1 MHLKSVRRGNGHGLQ
16 VCYAL
21 ALVLLRSGVL
31 LSLCY
36 LWITIVVTV
45 VIIPS
50 LSTQR
55 AINRNITN
63 ALNLLLKIQEIQ
75 QQKHL

>member
-45 VIIPS
+45 VIPR
-50 LSTQR
+50 LPAQR
-55 AINRNITN
+55 TINRNISN
-63 ALNLLLKIQEIQ
+63 VLNL
-75 QQKHL
+75 

>member
-1 MHLKSVRRGNGHGLQ
+1 M
-16 VCYAL
+16 
-21 ALVLLRSGVL
+21 
-31 LSLCY
+31 
-36 LWITIVVTV
+36 

-63 ALNLLLKIQEIQ
+63 ALNLLLKIQEIGPDDINTHRMYI
-75 QQKHL
+75 KFGCYEENKEIKL